1 MFSNLSAQETH
12 LTLSPNQLAVEAVCG
27 CSIPSP
33 EVCWY
38 NEGKSE
44 FEGLSDLD
52 QKVLAERILE
62 KRKARGLTQEQLE
75 RPRE

>member
-44 FEGLSDLD
+44 FEG
-52 QKVLAERILE
+52 VV
-62 KRKARGLTQEQLE
+62 
-75 RPRE
+75 